1 MLSIPLI
8 QLGNPI
14 QNCIAQPSN
23 GVSSQYVITPSNV
36 NCYVPYVSCPVC
48 SVCIPKM
55 DNNVPIL
62 NQNSTQ
68 DFPQQIK
75 DHLKDIISNL
85 QEKDF
90 EKQKQELLFW
100 VNNINVSKDSSLN
113 KKNRRIH
120 FNQFEDDKIKEL
132 VDRYGTNNW
141 PLVSTFIHGRT
152 PKQCRDRYFN
162 YLMPGIFHGEWTKE
176 EDEMLMKLYKEY
188 GSKWTI
194 IQNYIPNRSS
204 NSIKNRWHIFLHKRY
219 EKECHQSD
227 HPISE
232 NEKKSSEKISK
243 PDKNTN
249 ETNDQVFKS
258 DIFSEINSD
267 DWFLLG

>member
-8 QLGNPI
+8 QFDNPI

-23 GVSSQYVITPSNV
+23 GVSSQYYIAPSNI

-55 DNNVPIL
+55 DGNVPIL

-68 DFPQQIK
+68 DFPQQIM
-75 DHLKDIISNL
+75 DHLKVIISNL

-100 VNNINVSKDSSLN
+100 VNNINASKDSSSLN
-113 KKNRRIH
+113 KKKKRIH
-120 FNQFEDDKIKEL
+120 FTQFEDDKIKEL

-141 PLVSTFIHGRT
+141 PLVSTFIHGHT

-162 YLMPGIFHGEWTKE
+162 YLMPAIFHGEWTKE

-194 IQNYIPNRSS
+194 IQNQSKTGGIFF
-204 NSIKNRWHIFLHKRY
+204 SIRGMKKKIINLIILFLKMKKNHQKKLVSLIKIQMKQMVRFLNQIFFR
-219 EKECHQSD
+219 
-227 HPISE
+227 
-232 NEKKSSEKISK
+232 KSILMIGSY
-243 PDKNTN
+243 
-249 ETNDQVFKS
+249 
-258 DIFSEINSD
+258 
-267 DWFLLG
+267 